1 MNNDQFRRLVNT
13 NPGGTPTNSSN
24 ATSSSAKPT
33 VAAALGSRLKSS
45 IPMTPRSLG
54 VNTQNLFAKQ
64 LAERDQAE
72 HQQKRLRTSAP
83 KGSRLAQGYVDRAKI
98 RQKQE
103 EAEAHAAKL
112 RAIQQSFE
120 SGEIDEDTYKRIR
133 DEVGEANLPS
143 SVTSKGLDFE
153 LLAKARKGE
162 VEPEEE
168 SLEDSPKDDATQDT
182 AVAAADVDDAFE
194 RLEGAE
200 VQAVTREKT
209 QKKGQLATKP
219 VGPSGRRTRD
229 QLLAELKA
237 SREAAKAKEKSAL
250 GTKFKKIG
258 TQKTPGTRIERDSKG
273 REVMIIVDEDGH
285 EKRKVRKMAKDD
297 APAETLDVVPV
308 KKTEVLGMEVPEFY
322 RKKQEE
328 QEAKK
333 QEEDDDDIFADV
345 GEYNPLAGMDSSSDD
360 DSSEEEGEA
369 ASDEGSSKKRGIEDI
384 SGDGTDG
391 DNKASGSAPVPK
403 GPEAPAAAPKN
414 YFQHSKTGLVSEES
428 RKITAASDPAVLAAL
443 RKAKALNAE
452 AKSEEE
458 QQAAEREARLKKMLQ
473 DSNRDAEDLDMG
485 FGTNRLEDEAEMEE
499 RDVKLAVW
507 GDEGDEGQ
515 GGGGKAK
522 RKRGGKKRKG
532 DANSAADVL
541 QVLERRKGADS

>member
-13 NPGGTPTNSSN
+13 NTSGTSTNTSN

-54 VNTQNLFAKQ
+54 VKTQNLFAKQ

-72 HQQKRLRTSAP
+72 HPQKRLRTSAP
-83 KGSRLAQGYVDRAKI
+83 KGSKLAQGYVDRAKV
-98 RQKQE
+98 RQEQE
-103 EAEAHAAKL
+103 EAEVRAAKL

-120 SGEIDEDTYKRIR
+120 SGEIDEDTYKRRR
-133 DEVGEANLPS
+133 DEVGDANLPRN
-143 SVTSKGLDFE
+143 VTSKGLDFE

-162 VEPEEE
+162 IGSEEE
-168 SLEDSPKDDATQDT
+168 PLEDSSKDDATQDT
-182 AVAAADVDDAFE
+182 AGAVDDALE

-200 VQAVTREKT
+200 VQAVTKEKT

-219 VGPSGRRTRD
+219 VGPGGRRTRD

-285 EKRKVRKMAKDD
+285 EKRKVRKIAKDD
-297 APAETLDVVPV
+297 APAETLALIPG

-328 QEAKK
+328 LEAKK

-345 GEYNPLAGMDSSSDD
+345 GEYNPLAGMDSGSDD

-403 GPEAPAAAPKN
+403 RPETAAAAPKN

-452 AKSEEE
+452 VKSEEE
-458 QQAAEREARLKKMLQ
+458 KQAAEREARLKKMLQ

-485 FGTNRLEDEAEMEE
+485 FGTNRLEDEADMEE

-515 GGGGKAK
+515 GGGKAK
-522 RKRGGKKRKG
+522 RNRGGKKRKG
-532 DANSAADVL
+532 DVNSAADVL
-541 QVLERRKGADS
+541 QVLERRKAADS

>member
-13 NPGGTPTNSSN
+13 NTSGTATNPSN
-24 ATSSSAKPT
+24 AASSSAKPA

-72 HQQKRLRTSAP
+72 HPQKRLRTSAP
-83 KGSRLAQGYVDRAKI
+83 KGSKLGQGYVDRAKI
-98 RQKQE
+98 RQEQE
-103 EAEAHAAKL
+103 EAEARAAKL

-120 SGEIDEDTYKRIR
+120 SGEIDEDTYKRRR
-133 DEVGEANLPS
+133 DEVGDANLPS
-143 SVTSKGLDFE
+143 DVPFKGLDFE
-153 LLAKARKGE
+153 LLAKARNGGIGS
-162 VEPEEE
+162 EEGL
-168 SLEDSPKDDATQDT
+168 LEDSSKDDATQNT
-182 AVAAADVDDAFE
+182 PVAADVDDALE

-200 VQAVTREKT
+200 VQAVTKEKT

-219 VGPSGRRTRD
+219 VGPGGRRTRD

-250 GTKFKKIG
+250 GAKFKKIG
-258 TQKTPGTRIERDSKG
+258 AQKTPGTRIERDSKG

-285 EKRKVRKMAKDD
+285 EKRKVRKIAKDD
-297 APAETLDVVPV
+297 APAEALALAPG

-322 RKKQEE
+322 RKKLEE
-328 QEAKK
+328 LEAKK

-345 GEYNPLAGMDSSSDD
+345 GEYNPLAGMDSGSDD

-369 ASDEGSSKKRGIEDI
+369 TSDEGGSKKRGIEDI
-384 SGDGTDG
+384 SGDGAGG
-391 DNKASGSAPVPK
+391 DNKASGSAPAPK
-403 GPEAPAAAPKN
+403 RSEAPAAAPKN

-458 QQAAEREARLKKMLQ
+458 KQAAEREARLKKMLQ

-485 FGTNRLEDEAEMEE
+485 FGTNRLEDEADMEE

-532 DANSAADVL
+532 DVNSAADVL
-541 QVLERRKGADS
+541 QVLERRKAADS

>member
-13 NPGGTPTNSSN
+13 NTSGSSTNASN
-24 ATSSSAKPT
+24 AASSGAKPT

-54 VNTQNLFAKQ
+54 INTQTLFAKQ

-72 HQQKRLRTSAP
+72 HPQKRLRTSAP
-83 KGSRLAQGYVDRAKI
+83 KGSKLAQGYVDRAKI
-98 RQKQE
+98 RQAQE
-103 EAEAHAAKL
+103 EAEARSAKL
-112 RAIQQSFE
+112 RALEQAFE
-120 SGEIDEDTYKRIR
+120 SGEIDEATYRR
-133 DEVGEANLPS
+133 RREEVGDTKLPS
-143 SVTSKGLDFE
+143 NVPSKGLDFE

-162 VEPEEE
+162 SGPEEE
-168 SLEDSPKDDATQDT
+168 SPEEGLKDDAAPDT
-182 AVAAADVDDAFE
+182 AVGDDVDDALE
-194 RLEGAE
+194 QLEGAE

-209 QKKGQLATKP
+209 QKKGQLATKA

-250 GTKFKKIG
+250 GNKFKKIG
-258 TQKTPGTRIERDSKG
+258 SQKTPGTRIERDRKG

-285 EKRKVRKMAKDD
+285 EKRKVRKMDKDD
-297 APAETLDVVPV
+297 APTEKPASIPE

-322 RKKQEE
+322 RKRQMEL
-328 QEAKK
+328 EAKK
-333 QEEDDDDIFADV
+333 REEDNDDIFADV
-345 GEYNPLAGMDSSSDD
+345 GEYNPLAGMDSDSDD
-360 DSSEEEGEA
+360 DSSEEGET
-369 ASDEGSSKKRGIEDI
+369 ASDDGSSRKRGIEDI
-384 SGDGTDG
+384 SGDGTGADS
-391 DNKASGSAPVPK
+391 KASGPAPAPK
-403 GPEAPAAAPKN
+403 MPEAPPVAPKN
-414 YFQHSKTGLVSEES
+414 YFQHSKTGLISEES
-428 RKITAASDPAVLAAL
+428 RKITAANDPAVLAAL

-458 QQAAEREARLKKMLQ
+458 KQAAEREARLKKMLQ
-473 DSNRDAEDLDMG
+473 DSNRDTEDLDMG
-485 FGTNRLEDEAEMEE
+485 FGTNRLEDEADMEE

-532 DANSAADVL
+532 DVNSAADVL
-541 QVLERRKGADS
+541 QVLEHRKAADS